1 MPCRSR
7 SLVTPRSTPCTS
19 RSSNHPNSGAR
30 VHRAAILG
38 GMGYEAIDASGGAQ
52 LKVMAPLAPA
62 FELSIPERPADT
74 GLFGP
79 ESIVWRVHHDR
90 SFPLAGERGLMVL
103 CPHDPQCAP

>member
-79 ESIVWRVHHDR
+79 ETTWGPGHHTR
-90 SFPLAGERGLMVL
+90 SFQLPGGAG
-103 CPHDPQCAP
+103 